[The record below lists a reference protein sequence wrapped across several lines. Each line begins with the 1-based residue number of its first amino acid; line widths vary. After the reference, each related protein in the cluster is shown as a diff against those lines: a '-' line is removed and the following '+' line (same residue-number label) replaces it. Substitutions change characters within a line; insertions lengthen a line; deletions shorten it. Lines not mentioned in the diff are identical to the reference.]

1 MRNISRFRLMVAMI
15 LIVPGT
21 LAAQEDLSLSA
32 WYRGFES
39 RTAARSLES
48 LLQENKQALQKAWE
62 SQHDSMRIFLLLEGG
77 MLHVTK
83 AYDYERGM
91 NYYLQA
97 VRVADSIRY
106 PLGEAFSYFLI
117 ARAFEDTG
125 NPEKSLQF
133 MHRAHQLIDP
143 AMHTEVEALFLLAL
157 GRVYLAT
164 NQLDE
169 AQQQYERVL
178 ELQPDMQDYEAEAE
192 ALGSLGTLE
201 MQRQN
206 YERALELQRQALGIW
221 RKVKDRLKEAQGL
234 NTIGALY
241 EQMKNTARAYAN
253 YKAALEIFQ
262 PLDDRTGMADAWN
275 NIGVWY
281 YRQKKFKDALAN
293 LELALGAARSAQS
306 KAGLRKSYD
315 YLSLTWKALGDYRRA
330 LDYREQLVALNDFI
344 QKEENDQRL
353 LDMQSRYTLEEKE
366 KELAQTESI
375 RRERERELAEQK
387 RIQVYLYGILALS
400 GVILV
405 LIVYLYIQKQRSN
418 RQLKEINERI
428 ESQNIELQNLNA
440 TKDKF
445 FSIISHDLKGPLNS
459 LTSFSN
465 LLINHFD
472 ALSKE
477 EIQGLARDLDKSLK
491 NLFNLLN
498 NLLAWARSQTGNI
511 DFTREPFDISQVL
524 EENRELLQAQA
535 ATKSITILSESP
547 GVLMTNANRN
557 SVTTV
562 VRNLL
567 SNAIKFTPVGGA
579 VKLQAEKAGTEI
591 RVSVSDTGVGMS
603 KKILDKLFR
612 IDAKH
617 TTPGTQNE
625 TGTGLGLILCKD
637 FVEKNG
643 GRIWVESE
651 EGKGSVF
658 YFTLAASEKA

>member
-1 MRNISRFRLMVAMI
+1 MRILFRIQFLAVF
-15 LIVPGT
+15 LFLVPG
-21 LAAQEDLSLSA
+21 LLCAQERLTLPE
-32 WYRGFES
+32 WYRSFPE
-39 RTAARSLES
+39 RTGTLTLES
-48 LLQENKQALQKAWE
+48 LLQENRKALQAAWE
-62 SQHDSMRIFLLLEGG
+62 TQDDSARIFLLLEGG
-77 MLHVTK
+77 MLHVSK

-91 NYYLQA
+91 DYYLQA
-97 VRVADSIRY
+97 VRIADSSRY
-106 PLGEAFSYFLI
+106 ALGEAFSYFLI

-133 MHRAHQLIDP
+133 LHRAHQLIDP

-157 GRVYLAT
+157 GRLYLAT
-164 NQLDE
+164 NQLE
-169 AQQQYERVL
+169 EVQQQYERVIQL
-178 ELQPDMQDYEAEAE
+178 QQELQDPETEAE
-192 ALGSLGTLE
+192 ALGSLGSLE
-201 MQRQN
+201 ALRQN
-206 YERALELQRQALGIW
+206 HARALELHRQALTIW
-221 RKVKDRLKEAQGL
+221 RTQKDRLQEANSL
-234 NTIGALY
+234 NTIGELY
-241 EQMKNTARAYAN
+241 EQMKNTERAYAN
-253 YKAALEIFQ
+253 FKAALEIFQ
-262 PLDDRTGMADAWN
+262 SLDDRTRMADAWN

-281 YRQKKFKDALAN
+281 YRQKKFKEALAN

-315 YLSLTWKALGDYRRA
+315 YLSLTWKALGNYQRA

-353 LDMQSRYTLEEKE
+353 LDMQGRYTLEEKE

-428 ESQNIELQNLNA
+428 EAQNIELQNLNA

-477 EIQGLARDLDKSLK
+477 EIQGLAKDLDKSLK

-535 ATKSITILSESP
+535 TTKSITILSESP

-658 YFTLAASEKA
+658 YFTLAAREKA